1 MRILAAALAIA
12 AFLAPARAAAK
23 ADVFDRV
30 RHRYAD
36 SDGVRIHY
44 ATLGRGPLIV
54 MIHGFPDFWY
64 SWRDQMAGLAR
75 HYTVAAMD
83 QRGYNLSDKPVGDEQ
98 YDLGLLVADV
108 AAVIRDMGRERAV
121 VVGHDWGGSVAWTLA
136 MLRPELV
143 ERLVA

>member
-12 AFLAPARAAAK
+12 AFLTPARAAAK

-54 MIHGFPDFWY
+54 MIHGFP
-64 SWRDQMAGLAR
+64 AR
-75 HYTVAAMD
+75 ATSCSGTP
-83 QRGYNLSDKPVGDEQ
+83 RRSSP
-98 YDLGLLVADV
+98 
-108 AAVIRDMGRERAV
+108 RR
-121 VVGHDWGGSVAWTLA
+121 
-136 MLRPELV
+136 
-143 ERLVA
+143 